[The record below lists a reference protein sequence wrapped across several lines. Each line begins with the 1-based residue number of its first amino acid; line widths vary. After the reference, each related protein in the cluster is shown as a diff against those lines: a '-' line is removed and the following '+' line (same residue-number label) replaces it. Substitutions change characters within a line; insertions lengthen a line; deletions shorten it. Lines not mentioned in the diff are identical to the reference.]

1 LAGENPAPASVTM
14 QPSEG
19 MQKKSEAAPVSF
31 KKAEA
36 EKELTPKEIKEEW
49 EALKKRV
56 SYLEAELAKRD
67 AKIRDLEA
75 K

>member
-1 LAGENPAPASVTM
+1 MPSQSAGCWHGCRKVGARRSW
-14 QPSEG
+14 SE
-19 MQKKSEAAPVSF
+19 E
-31 KKAEA
+31 

-56 SYLEAELAKRD
+56 AYLEAELLKRD
-67 AKIRDLEA
+67 AKIKELEG

>member
-31 KKAEA
+31 KKD
-36 EKELTPKEIKEEW
+36 IKEEW